1 MRTDLVM
8 LFCMNNYIC
17 LSTVKLLK
25 KLPVVYATD
34 RSDAVVLVLFLF
46 CFVLLFT
53 TGCYI
58 VLGLLFGIVCVC
70 VCVQPFLPCLPYSTY
85 LAQSALNFFKI
96 SPI

>member
-1 MRTDLVM
+1 M
-8 LFCMNNYIC
+8 LGSHYANRSFYDVLYEQLHLFVDSKIA
-17 LSTVKLLK
+17 L
-25 KLPVVYATD
+25 KLPAVYATD

-70 VCVQPFLPCLPYSTY
+70 SILFALFTVFDLI
-85 LAQSALNFFKI
+85 SAKCA
-96 SPI
+96 

>member
-8 LFCMNNYIC
+8 LFCMNIYIC
-17 LSTVKLLK
+17 LSTVKIAL
-25 KLPVVYATD
+25 KLPAVYATD

-58 VLGLLFGIVCVC
+58 VLGLLFGIYVC
-70 VCVQPFLPCLPYSTY
+70 VCVQSFLPCLAYST
-85 LAQSALNFFKI
+85 
-96 SPI
+96 